1 MKLSRHWEF
10 LLLQWLGIF
19 IVYTLRVNISVAVVS
34 MGPDLGWTEVEESL
48 VLSAFYWGYVA
59 GQIPTAMILQRDL
72 VKCTTVF
79 CISIFLPSFLTI
91 IVPWAAKA
99 SFPLTLLMRCAIGL
113 FESASFP
120 TSYYFFTKWY
130 PERERVVMVSTFLS
144 ASYFGEIIG
153 FGLRMDA
160 REVRMGVL
168 ILLIWLSWIYV
179 DPILDNVRLRESIR
193 TP

>member
-19 IVYTLRVNISVAVVS
+19 IVYTLRVNISVAVVK

-79 CISIFLPSFLTI
+79 VLSIFLPSFLTI

-99 SFPLTLLMRCAIGL
+99 ELPLTLLMRCAIGL

-120 TSYYFFTKWY
+120 LRTTSSQNGTQRRTRYY
-130 PERERVVMVSTFLS
+130 
-144 ASYFGEIIG
+144 G
-153 FGLRMDA
+153 
-160 REVRMGVL
+160 
-168 ILLIWLSWIYV
+168 IYV
-179 DPILDNVRLRESIR
+179 FVRIIFW
-193 TP
+193 